1 MNGICE
7 QLPLTMDSVEK
18 PRVPVALFAPAAAA
32 GEAKLSCA
40 ASCGRI
46 RCRERVE
53 LRQFPQILGGGGQQE
68 LVFRSARA
76 TQAQSIEPEYALQV
90 SECISTF

>member
-40 ASCGRI
+40 PHVANTVPGA
-46 RCRERVE
+46 
-53 LRQFPQILGGGGQQE
+53 G
-68 LVFRSARA
+68 
-76 TQAQSIEPEYALQV
+76 
-90 SECISTF
+90 